1 MNNTFDN
8 FESKYILLLNLL
20 NRVNSNLLLDLLV
33 ISVDSARKMIEIKVI
48 NVKRNITLNFI
59 NNY

>member
-59 NNY
+59 NN